1 MPLER
6 IAKVLD
12 APEADR
18 AVEIRRYWIELE
30 GSMAVRLRLVE
41 YLNSF
46 LEGRGDTMYEV
57 RTRHI
62 PEQQVLTVKRS
73 VRQPELLPF
82 LMEAM
87 PGVAVA
93 LDKTG
98 VHHATRTFVIYHGA
112 VNADS
117 DGPVEVCMAF
127 DGTIQAPDGFAVRT
141 EPAHEE
147 AYVTI
152 SKRQMEFP
160 KILDAYDA
168 VSGYVNEHGEMAG
181 APREVYFVD
190 VNAVGPDDPFAD
202 VAKPMTA
209 VRQPAAS

>member
-73 VRQPELLPF
+73 VRQPELLPI

-152 SKRQMEFP
+152 SERQMEFP
-160 KILDAYDA
+160 KFLDAYDT
-168 VSGYVNEHGEMAG
+168 VSGYVNEHGELAG

-202 VAKPMTA
+202 AAKPMTA